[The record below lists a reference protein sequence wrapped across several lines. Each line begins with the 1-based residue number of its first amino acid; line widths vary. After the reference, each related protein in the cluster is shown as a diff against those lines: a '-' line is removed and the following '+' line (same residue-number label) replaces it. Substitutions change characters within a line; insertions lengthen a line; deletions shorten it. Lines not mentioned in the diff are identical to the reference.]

1 MRLRGSMCTGNRED
15 VVLCEKL
22 HTIQVQW
29 CVCVSDILSAEEGG
43 EELLIPCLFWL
54 SVFFK
59 TLSWSQ
65 LRASS

>member
-1 MRLRGSMCTGNRED
+1 MNWEQGGCGALGEATHNLSMGGVYVR
-15 VVLCEKL
+15 
-22 HTIQVQW
+22 
-29 CVCVSDILSAEEGG
+29 DILTAEEGG
-43 EELLIPCLFWL
+43 EELLTPCLFWL